1 MTSIERLVG
10 QHVSEY
16 ESRLKHIDE
25 LYQRAQDAA
34 IKIEDN
40 VVNSELGKYQRQR
53 ADLARHT
60 DKIKKM
66 PIEHWREDMIQASG
80 PMGVWDIL
88 AQKLE
93 DLIERLEK

>member
-1 MTSIERLVG
+1 MNSIERLVG

-25 LYQRAQDAA
+25 LYQRAHDAA
-34 IKIEDN
+34 VVVEDDI
-40 VVNSELGKYQRQR
+40 VKSELRKYQQQR
-53 ADLARHT
+53 ADFARHT
-60 DKIKKM
+60 DKIKNM
-66 PIEHWREDMIQASG
+66 PIEHWREDMIQSSG